1 MEQSTIWWLLTGTL
15 IVVELATG
23 TFYLLMMA
31 VGIAAAAIAA
41 HLGLSAAVQIITAG
55 IVGGGAVALWHWR
68 RLQEPKP
75 IDASRNP
82 DTLIDIG
89 QNVHVERWHVDGTA
103 TVKYRG
109 ANWTAIL
116 AATESTSAD
125 AVNTTDG
132 HVTGNFRIKALQ
144 GSRLVLEKI

>member
-41 HLGLSAAVQIITAG
+41 HLGLSVTEQIITAAV
-55 IVGGGAVALWHWR
+55 VGGGAVALWHWR

-75 IDASRNP
+75 IHASSNP
-82 DTLIDIG
+82 DTIIDIG
-89 QNVHVERWHVDGTA
+89 QSVHVERWHADGTA

-116 AATESTSAD
+116 PASDST
-125 AVNTTDG
+125 NTTGADTENG
-132 HVTGNFRIKALQ
+132 HKTGNFRIKALQ

>member
-1 MEQSTIWWLLTGTL
+1 MEQSTIWWLLAGAL

-31 VGIAAAAIAA
+31 VGVAAAAIAA
-41 HLGLSAAVQIITAG
+41 HLGISAAVQIATAAV
-55 IVGGGAVALWHWR
+55 VGGGAVALWHWR
-68 RLQEPKP
+68 RLQQPKP
-75 IDASRNP
+75 LHTSRNP

-89 QNVHVERWHVDGTA
+89 QTVHVEHWLADGTA

-116 AATESTSAD
+116 PASALNESDAAGSREI
-125 AVNTTDG
+125 
-132 HVTGNFRIKALQ
+132 GNFRITAVQ